1 MALDPDKTV
10 EDIEKALSSL
20 GKLRIL
26 RILMKTPDHAFTR
39 YEIGKKTP
47 LNQTDIK
54 NNVKVLVEIG
64 WAREFT
70 TQHLQKYS
78 INLDNKVVSQLY
90 DFFKKTRYV

>member
-1 MALDPDKTV
+1 MALDPDKTE
-10 EDIEKALSSL
+10 EDIEKALASL

-54 NNVKVLVEIG
+54 NNVKTLVEVG
-64 WAREFT
+64 WVKELT

-78 INLDNKVVSQLY
+78 INLDNEVVSQLY
-90 DFFKKTRYV
+90 DCFKKIKYV

>member
-1 MALDPDKTV
+1 LTLDPEKTT
-10 EDIEKALSSL
+10 EDIEKALASL

-26 RILMKTPDHAFTR
+26 KILMKMPGHAFTR

-54 NNVKVLVEIG
+54 NNVKTLVEIG
-64 WAREFT
+64 WVKEFT

-78 INLDNKVVSQLY
+78 INLDNEVVSQLY
-90 DFFKKTRYV
+90 DFFKRIRYV